1 MNSRGGLR
9 SIAYR
14 IPDAFRDGLGR
25 IPNNPL
31 VAATLAA
38 ILKGGPAARDLA
50 RGWTIGDGGQLYY
63 RHVGKRGG
71 EIHVRIEPE
80 GGKAG
85 SLEEQWAFVEGLGP
99 LTADVLLAVLAQF
112 CEPSLGSTS
121 KYPMLTPV
129 PITAN
134 AILKYK
140 DISCWGKERT
150 RLRENIVEEMHKLQ
164 RLRLDVHE
172 YPAWDP
178 LSKRWNSR
186 GVSVVG
192 DKIFDVVE
200 AGIWHGGNNGD
211 AGEAGISDAAWLT
224 RIGHWGQ
231 WWLNAQ
237 AKVWLGPAPLA
248 LLRFDHRRNRGAD
261 VLAKKIG
268 MNTLVLWGAARSLQ
282 YLERRID
289 HLLQDIGELP
299 VADRRSTHWAG
310 RTRDRFDEALLRLR
324 EAGTF
329 AAVDWPMGFTLGDSD
344 RAKGWVAG
352 WLSSKVTIYLSAEPA
367 AEEAGPGRIEEA
379 RRPRRRV
386 KPAGIAAPAF
396 DELRLLRSKR
406 GVSQLELARELG
418 ISASYL
424 SQIEHGKKPASGS
437 VRDRISVWALNGGDE
452 PN

>member
-1 MNSRGGLR
+1 M
-9 SIAYR
+9 
-14 IPDAFRDGLGR
+14 
-25 IPNNPL
+25 
-31 VAATLAA
+31 
-38 ILKGGPAARDLA
+38 
-50 RGWTIGDGGQLYY
+50 
-63 RHVGKRGG
+63 
-71 EIHVRIEPE
+71 RIEPE

-85 SLEEQWAFVEGLGP
+85 SLEEQWAFVEGLSP
-99 LTADVLLAVLAQF
+99 LTADVLLAVLAQL

-121 KYPMLTPV
+121 KYPIVAPV

-134 AILKYK
+134 AVLKYK

-150 RLRENIVEEMHKLQ
+150 RLRANIVEEMHRLR

-192 DKIFDVVE
+192 DKVFDVVK
-200 AGIWHGGNNGD
+200 AGARHRRKD
-211 AGEAGISDAAWLT
+211 VDESLSDVAWLT

-248 LLRFDHRRNRGAD
+248 LMRFDHRRNRGAD

-268 MNTLVLWGAARSLQ
+268 MNTLVLWGGARSLQ

-299 VADRRSTHWAG
+299 MADGRGPHWAG
-310 RTRDRFDEALLRLR
+310 RMRDRFDEAMLRLR

-329 AAVDWPMGFTLGDSD
+329 ATVEWPPAFTPGNSD
-344 RAKGWVAG
+344 RAKGWVAR
-352 WLSSKVTIYLSAEPA
+352 WLSSKVTIVLSAESSAKEGPA
-367 AEEAGPGRIEEA
+367 GQRSAH
-379 RRPRRRV
+379 RRRRGAIK
-386 KPAGIAAPAF
+386 KPKGKALPI
-396 DELRLLRSKR
+396 ENLRSLRSNR
-406 GVSQLELARELG
+406 GISQLELARQLG

-424 SQIEHGKKPASGS
+424 SQIETGKKPASGKL
-437 VRDRISVWALNGGDE
+437 RQRMALWAANGAIDHS
-452 PN
+452 